1 MMLVMVGFVSFDVS
15 ANNLLNF
22 VSEITPKIGSWF
34 SDTPYEQG
42 YDAGVNY
49 GFDLTVC
56 SRNKPKSY
64 DHFISAIMT
73 KEGDWLGEAGDSILH
88 GIHGG
93 GYFERDELGI
103 KYGLNGK
110 NASKEDI
117 RDFYKGFIKGSQF
130 GNAKC
135 DIE

>member
-1 MMLVMVGFVSFDVS
+1 MKKLMMLVTIVFVSFDVS

-22 VSEITPKIGSWF
+22 VSESTSKIGGWF

-56 SRNKPKSY
+56 SRNKPKNY

-73 KEGDWLGEAGDSILH
+73 KEGDWIGKVGDSLIETTVSDFYL
-88 GIHGG
+88 
-93 GYFERDELGI
+93 RDELGPKI
-103 KYGLNGK
+103 SLNGK
-110 NASKEDI
+110 EASKEDI
-117 RDFYKGFIKGSQF
+117 KDLRCCPTARNSVLGRW
-130 GNAKC
+130 
-135 DIE
+135 

>member
-1 MMLVMVGFVSFDVS
+1 MLVMVGFISFDVS

-22 VSEITPKIGSWF
+22 VSEITPKIGGLF

-42 YDAGVNY
+42 YDEGVNY
-49 GFDLTVC
+49 GFDITVC

-64 DHFISAIMT
+64 NHFISAIMT
-73 KEGDWLGEAGDSILH
+73 KDGGWLGEAGDSILH

-135 DIE
+135 DIK